1 MDRTVLEKKSLA
13 ELREIA
19 STLELSGYQRI
30 KKADLV
36 SLIIDAATAGQD
48 ADASD
53 AGESDGEAAGARDTG
68 DGSDTEAAD
77 AEPTEGGSDGRTG
90 GGRVRA
96 RRRDGDDGQT
106 GDASRS
112 ADEGRRGG
120 DRSGGNG
127 SSQGGKPDE
136 AAADA
141 RRDESGGD
149 QRSSGPGGQR
159 DDDTERGKRERRRK
173 NRGQGQQ
180 GGQGDDADAEVREGV
195 LDLLPEGYGFLRVT
209 GFLAGER
216 DVYVSQSFVRRFD
229 LRRGD
234 RVAGPI
240 RRSKNNDK
248 FPALARVET
257 VEGEPLPGGQPQQ
270 RAAFG
275 EAVALPPDERFTLA
289 HEGATASRL
298 VDLFA
303 PVGKGQ
309 RGLIVAP
316 PKAGTTTLIKQI
328 ASALEANE
336 PDVEVMIVLVDE
348 RPEEVTDIER
358 STDAQV
364 ISSTFDRPAED
375 HTQVAELAIERAKRL
390 VERGHDVVVLLDSM
404 TRLARAYNLT
414 VQSTGRSLSGV
425 IDAGALYPPKRL
437 FGAARNVDGGGSLT
451 IIATAAIETGSRTDE
466 VILEE
471 FAGTANMELRLD
483 RTLERRRRFPAIDL
497 VASSTRREDLLLAAD
512 DLDTVWELRRQIAAL
527 GPEAGLTAL
536 LDALEAT
543 DDNAAF
549 LAKVSDEPLT
559 A

>member
-36 SLIIDAATAGQD
+36 SLIIDAASSGAA
-48 ADASD
+48 AD
-53 AGESDGEAAGARDTG
+53 R
-68 DGSDTEAAD
+68 DGSAD
-77 AEPTEGGSDGRTG
+77 GAEPAGGGANETGSDEDRS

-96 RRRDGDDGQT
+96 RRRDGDERQDGSDRPAAVERSGSDERSGDGGRSGDADRGSASRTSNDGDGQERAER
-106 GDASRS
+106 D
-112 ADEGRRGG
+112 
-120 DRSGGNG
+120 GNG
-127 SSQGGKPDE
+127 NGPQRGPSGTGQGRE
-136 AAADA
+136 
-141 RRDESGGD
+141 
-149 QRSSGPGGQR
+149 
-159 DDDTERGKRERRRK
+159 DDRERAKRERRRK
-173 NRGQGQQ
+173 NRGSGQQ
-180 GGQGDDADAEVREGV
+180 GGQGGQGDDPDAEVREGV

-234 RVAGPI
+234 RVSGPI

-257 VEGEPLPGGQPQQ
+257 VEGEPLPGGQPQE
-270 RAAFG
+270 RAVFG
-275 EAVALPPDERFTLA
+275 DATALPPDERFVLA
-289 HEGATASRL
+289 HDGATASRL

-309 RGLIVAP
+309 RGLIIAP
-316 PKAGTTTLIKQI
+316 PKAGTTTIIKQI

-336 PDVEVMIVLVDE
+336 PDVHVMIVLVDE
-348 RPEEVTDIER
+348 RPEEVTDVER
-358 STDAQV
+358 STDAEV

-390 VERGHDVVVLLDSM
+390 VERGQDVVVLLDSL

-437 FGAARNVDGGGSLT
+437 FGAARNVEGDGSLT
-451 IIATAAIETGSRTDE
+451 IIATAAVETGSRTDE

-497 VASSTRREDLLLAAD
+497 VASSTRREDLLLDAD
-512 DLDTVWELRRQIAAL
+512 ELDTVWELRRQVAAL
-527 GPEAGLTAL
+527 GPEAGLTAV

-549 LAKVSDEPLT
+549 LRKVRADGLSAD
-559 A
+559 